1 MLTSQRKRTA
11 EDGAPGCPALAAR
24 PQRAASGLR
33 PPPPKARGRLAGVS
47 KVRRGA
53 QRGREGPRASGPR
66 GGAYITCGGRSARSR
81 GAGAPEVGERLSQ
94 GSESAEPRK
103 RAHSAAVSVQIKF
116 PIARHLDHSY
126 AGDRNEPSGCRQF
139 ICLTGRPSPFLG
151 NCVSFSW
158 LAVSCRISEMQL
170 NCVCLKC
177 KYSSP
182 ALCSKNT
189 VC

>member
-1 MLTSQRKRTA
+1 MNRGGRRPGLPRTGRETPA
-11 EDGAPGCPALAAR
+11 RRLRASSAPSEGARAAR
-24 PQRAASGLR
+24 R
-33 PPPPKARGRLAGVS
+33 VS

-53 QRGREGPRASGPR
+53 QRASGPR
-66 GGAYITCGGRSARSR
+66 GGAYIICGGRSARSR

-103 RAHSAAVSVQIKF
+103 CAHSAAVSVQIKF

-126 AGDRNEPSGCRQF
+126 AGDRNESSGCRQF
-139 ICLTGRPSPFLG
+139 ICLTGGPGPFLG

>member
-1 MLTSQRKRTA
+1 MWDLVLTSKRKRTA

-33 PPPPKARGRLAGVS
+33 PPPPKARGRLAGS
-47 KVRRGA
+47 PRSDAVRSA
-53 QRGREGPRASGPR
+53 GRKDRARASGPR
-66 GGAYITCGGRSARSR
+66 GGAYIICGGRSARSR

-103 RAHSAAVSVQIKF
+103 CAHSAAVSVQIKF

-126 AGDRNEPSGCRQF
+126 AGDRNESSGCRQF
-139 ICLTGRPSPFLG
+139 ICLTGGPGPFLG

-170 NCVCLKC
+170 NCV
-177 KYSSP
+177 
-182 ALCSKNT
+182 
-189 VC
+189 